1 MKDFRKFS
9 DVFNQMVEERRAR
22 NINNIAK
29 YWIWLLD
36 ECLWWI
42 IENELVIIWAW
53 SWIWKTELAVQI
65 TINNARNWKKVA
77 LYSLE
82 WDICEIAYRYA
93 QTQIN
98 TILKQEWKWYIT
110 WPDFR
115 LNIKDINYYEDV
127 VKWRI
132 PKELDNIYIYER
144 TSIPTPQK
152 LIESIND
159 SYEHV
164 DMFVIDH
171 LHYLDVWEDEYQWIS
186 WIVKKI
192 KEITEIIK
200 KPVILVSHLSRQ
212 FAKEKRDPIP
222 SDLHWSSNIEKNANT
237 VILLTRWTEE
247 YSDKTL
253 ASTKIIIWKN
263 RSGLKCPTVMN
274 ACFNIWTKEYMKWKE
289 YNHIDVWF

>member
-9 DVFNQMVEERRAR
+9 DVFNQMIEERRAR
-22 NINNIAK
+22 NIDNIAK

-36 ECLWWI
+36 SVLWWI

-65 TINNARNWKKVA
+65 AINNARNWKKVA

-98 TILKQEWKWYIT
+98 TMLKQAWKWFVS

-115 LNIKDINYYEDV
+115 LNIQDVEYYEDI
-127 VKWRI
+127 VKGRL
-132 PKELDNIYIYER
+132 PKELDNIFIYDR
-144 TSIPTPQK
+144 ICIPTPQK

-159 SYEHV
+159 SYEYV

-171 LHYLDVWEDEYQWIS
+171 LHYLDVGEDEYQWIS
-186 WIVKKI
+186 GVVKKI
-192 KEITEIIK
+192 KETTEAMK
-200 KPVILVSHLSRQ
+200 KPVVLVSHLSRN
-212 FAKEKRDPIP
+212 FVREKRDPTP

-237 VILLTRWTEE
+237 VILLTRWNEE
-247 YSDKTL
+247 FSDKTM

-263 RSGLKCPTVMN
+263 RSWLKCPTVLN
-274 ACFNIWTKEYMKWKE
+274 ACFNIWTKEYMKW
-289 YNHIDVWF
+289 NDFNSIDIWF